1 MLLLI
6 ALVVESPPF
15 YHKQPLG
22 THTLITYMPVFWT
35 RSVYCIMFEPAH
47 PSVLVCNPTRYI
59 LKNEMTWTQSHGCNR
74 LWMVLVLPMK
84 LKKPKVQKNFP
95 YSTQT
100 NLMTPLPE
108 TMARPAFSSAHPV
121 AIFASLTVATAQ
133 GWVEKHARIALA
145 LHVVLAGWR
154 WTSPAIFFTW
164 NQSLLTECLF
174 GDLTDFQFDLDC
186 SMSAL
191 TSNNCLLR
199 PCFRKIAKLP

>member
-95 YSTQT
+95 YSTQKPT
-100 NLMTPLPE
+100 WWLHYLKPWRNQPFHLPTQWQYSQVSPLRQPKAE
-108 TMARPAFSSAHPV
+108 LKNTHGLHLRFMWSLPVEDGLPLRFFSHG
-121 AIFASLTVATAQ
+121 IN
-133 GWVEKHARIALA
+133 H
-145 LHVVLAGWR
+145 
-154 WTSPAIFFTW
+154 
-164 NQSLLTECLF
+164 C
-174 GDLTDFQFDLDC
+174 
-186 SMSAL
+186 
-191 TSNNCLLR
+191 
-199 PCFRKIAKLP
+199 